1 MTPETAT
8 VGTPATADA
17 TPEARPATFNGGNW
31 KNLGLEKTQK
41 RVLTKRA
48 VMWLGQTCN
57 LRCYFCYFLNRID
70 DAHHPEHPFMDIQ
83 KAKDMCTI
91 LREFYGCTSIDIQG
105 GEPTIYPHILELI
118 RHCHDIGL
126 YPTLITNG
134 LHLAKPG
141 NLEKFR
147 DAGVRDFLCSLHG
160 IGDIHDEVVCKK
172 GAYEKITTAIGRMQ
186 EIGIPFRFNCTMSK
200 PVVPILPQ
208 IAQKA
213 IDYGANA
220 VNYLAFNPFEDQET
234 GIRTHDNVA
243 KYTDIK
249 PYLTQAMDMLEEADI
264 ECNVRYL
271 PICMAEDRHKKN
283 FYNFQQLSYDHHEW
297 DYQSWMWTGLQPQR
311 MKEGG
316 LVPAFRI
323 GMRDRQIM
331 GMAHKMR
338 DFAVD
343 RPTVARFVFGAQHVV
358 ARIEQAVRGNEEMY
372 REEAMIRAKYDA
384 GYRYHEACEKCAARR
399 ICDGF
404 HGDYADLFGTAE
416 ATPIQGAPI
425 DDPKHFIK
433 EQRKVVEREDEAW
446 AL

>member
-1 MTPETAT
+1 MTTEFAQTE
-8 VGTPATADA
+8 
-17 TPEARPATFNGGNW
+17 PEAVEEKPLSSGNGHKRPF
-31 KNLGLEKTQK
+31 KKTRN

-57 LRCYFCYFLNRID
+57 LRCYFCYFLNRIG
-70 DAHHPEHPFMDIQ
+70 DAHHPEHPFMDFE
-83 KAKDMCTI
+83 KARQMCTT

-118 RHCHDIGL
+118 SHCRNIGL

-160 IGDIHDEVVCKK
+160 IGEIHDQVVCKK
-172 GAYEKITTAIGRMQ
+172 GAYEKIITSIERMK
-186 EIGIPFRFNCTMSK
+186 ELGIPFRFNCTMSK
-200 PVVPILPQ
+200 PVIPILPQ

-243 KYTDIK
+243 KYSEIK
-249 PYLTQAMDMLEEADI
+249 PMLTQAMDMLEEAGI
-264 ECNVRYL
+264 EVNVRYL
-271 PICMAEDRHKKN
+271 PLCVAEERHRKN

-297 DYQSWMWTGLQPQR
+297 DYQSWMWTGMQPER

-316 LVPAFRI
+316 LVPAFRM
-323 GMRDRQIM
+323 GVRDRQIM
-331 GMAHKMR
+331 SLAHRVR
-338 DFAVD
+338 DFAAEKP
-343 RPTVARFVFGAQHVV
+343 RFARLVFGAQHIV
-358 ARIEQAVRGNEEMY
+358 ARIEQAVRGKEEMY

-384 GYRYHEACEKCAARR
+384 GYRYHEACEHCSARR

-404 HGDYADLFGTAE
+404 HGDYADLFGTGE
-416 ATPIQGAPI
+416 ATPITNIPPTE
-425 DDPKHFIK
+425 DPTFYIK
-433 EQRKVVEREDEAW
+433 NQEKVVEPEDEAW

>member
-1 MTPETAT
+1 MSTEFAEVDSPEI
-8 VGTPATADA
+8 VRVMPRGV
-17 TPEARPATFNGGNW
+17 NGVEL
-31 KNLGLEKTQK
+31 KKTKK

-70 DAHHPEHPFMDIQ
+70 DAHHPEHPFMDID
-83 KAKDMCTI
+83 KAKQMCTT

-118 RHCHDIGL
+118 SHCRDIGL

-172 GAYEKITTAIGRMQ
+172 GAYVKIIAAIERMK
-186 EIGIPFRFNCTMSK
+186 ELGIPFRYNCTMSK
-200 PVVPILPQ
+200 PVVPILPD

-243 KYTDIK
+243 KYSDIK
-249 PYLTQAMDMLEEADI
+249 PMLTKAMDMLEDAGI

-271 PICMAEDRHKKN
+271 PLCMAEERHRKN

-297 DYQSWMWTGLQPQR
+297 DYQSWMWTGLQPER

-316 LVPAFRI
+316 LVPAFRM
-323 GMRDRQIM
+323 GVRDRQIM
-331 GMAHKMR
+331 GHAHKVR
-338 DFAVD
+338 DLAVEK
-343 RPTVARFVFGAQHVV
+343 PILTRFVFGAQHVV
-358 ARIEQAVRGNEEMY
+358 ARIEQAVRGSDEMY

-384 GYRYHEACEKCAARR
+384 GYRYHEACERCACRK

-404 HGDYADLFGTAE
+404 HGDYADLFGTGE
-416 ATPIQGAPI
+416 ATPITNIPPTN
-425 DDPKHFIK
+425 DPLVYIKHQ
-433 EQRKVVEREDEAW
+433 EKVVEPEDEAW